1 MWKRPDAVTRGIK
14 SHAVKIA
21 ACSKYSRAVNKQ
33 INLERSA
40 EELLADT
47 ASVPIMKADRIT
59 DIPVYDLSVIRQ
71 LWEGRVKKYRQR
83 QKKEE
88 ERISKSALAKV
99 DQQWQYRIA
108 CRKLK
113 SAEVT
118 ALQCYLERSTLGQI
132 HTENTDNNTDN
143 KKFIFELNGKK
154 WMKLP
159 EDLQYMTYLKEWHI
173 HGTRIPEIPT
183 YIEAFVDLQV
193 LDVPKNGLTKLPREI
208 GKLINLRELRVN
220 YNKLLTIPPELG
232 GCENLE
238 RLEMTAN
245 RNLAELPFE
254 LSNLKK
260 LKHLD
265 IAENQF
271 ASIPVCVLRMESLK
285 CLDISN
291 NRLKDLPEDIDRLEA
306 LETLFLHKNKVRHVP
321 MTVTNL
327 MHLKML
333 VISADE
339 LYSIP
344 SQLIDSPNIK
354 LIRLYDNPINPENED
369 MSMDSEAQEGR
380 DKEFMKTYIQT
391 LQDRDAQPLYTTK
404 VSLSC
409 LL

>member
-1 MWKRPDAVTRGIK
+1 
-14 SHAVKIA
+14 
-21 ACSKYSRAVNKQ
+21 
-33 INLERSA
+33 
-40 EELLADT
+40 
-47 ASVPIMKADRIT
+47 MKADRIT
-59 DIPVYDLSVIRQ
+59 DIPVYDLSLIRQ

-132 HTENTDNNTDN
+132 HIQPTENTDNDADN

-245 RNLAELPFE
+245 GNLAELPFE

-333 VISADE
+333 IISADE

>member
-1 MWKRPDAVTRGIK
+1 
-14 SHAVKIA
+14 
-21 ACSKYSRAVNKQ
+21 
-33 INLERSA
+33 
-40 EELLADT
+40 
-47 ASVPIMKADRIT
+47 MKAERIGV
-59 DIPVYDLSVIRQ
+59 DIPVYDLSLIRG
-71 LWEGRVKKYRQR
+71 LWEGRVKKYKQR

-118 ALQCYLERSTLGQI
+118 ALQCYLERSALSETHLLPN
-132 HTENTDNNTDN
+132 ENKDNDADN

-183 YIEAFVDLQV
+183 YIEAFVDLHV
-193 LDVPKNGLTKLPREI
+193 LDVPKNGLTKLPTEI
-208 GKLINLRELRVN
+208 GKLINLRELNVN
-220 YNKLLTIPPELG
+220 YNKLLSIPPELG
-232 GCENLE
+232 ECENLE

-245 RNLAELPFE
+245 GKLSELPFE

-260 LKHLD
+260 LTHLD
-265 IAENQF
+265 VAENQF
-271 ASIPVCVLRMESLK
+271 AGIPVCVLRMESLK

-291 NRLKDLPEDIDRLEA
+291 NRLKDLPEDIDRLES
-306 LETLFLHKNKVRHVP
+306 LEMLFLHKNNVRYVP
-321 MTVTNL
+321 MTMTNL
-327 MHLKML
+327 IHLKML

-344 SQLIDSPNIK
+344 SQLVDNPNIK
-354 LIRLYDNPINPENED
+354 LIRLYDNPINTNNED
-369 MSMDSEAQEGR
+369 MNEMNTDADAQDER
-380 DKEFMKTYIQT
+380 DKEFMKTYIET
-391 LQDRDAQPLYTTK
+391 LQDRDTQPSYTTK

>member
-1 MWKRPDAVTRGIK
+1 
-14 SHAVKIA
+14 
-21 ACSKYSRAVNKQ
+21 
-33 INLERSA
+33 
-40 EELLADT
+40 
-47 ASVPIMKADRIT
+47 MKAERIGV
-59 DIPVYDLSVIRQ
+59 DIPVYDLSLIRD
-71 LWEGRVKKYRQR
+71 LWEGRVKKHKQR

-88 ERISKSALAKV
+88 ERISQSALARV
-99 DQQWQYRIA
+99 NQQWQYRIA

-113 SAEVT
+113 SAEVA
-118 ALQCYLERSTLGQI
+118 ALQCYLERSALREI
-132 HTENTDNNTDN
+132 HLLPTDNKDNDADN

-159 EDLQYMTYLKEWHI
+159 EELQYMTYLKEWHI

-193 LDVPKNGLTKLPREI
+193 LDVPKNGLTRLPTEI
-208 GKLINLRELRVN
+208 GKLINLKELNVN
-220 YNKLLTIPPELG
+220 YNKLLSIPPELG
-232 GCENLE
+232 ECEHLE

-254 LSNLKK
+254 VRQDDQTPFEMFLCMKSFTNHTFLSVLFVFQLSNLKK
-260 LKHLD
+260 LTHLD
-265 IAENQF
+265 VAENQF

-291 NRLKDLPEDIDRLEA
+291 NRLKDLPEDIDRLES
-306 LETLFLHKNKVRHVP
+306 LEMLFLHKNNVRYVP

-327 MHLKML
+327 IHLRML

-344 SQLIDSPNIK
+344 SQLVDNPNIK
-354 LIRLYDNPINPENED
+354 LIRLYDNPINTDNED
-369 MSMDSEAQEGR
+369 MNEIDAEAQDER
-380 DKEFMKTYIQT
+380 DKEFMKTYIET
-391 LQDRDAQPLYTTK
+391 LQDRDTQPSYTTK

>member
-1 MWKRPDAVTRGIK
+1 
-14 SHAVKIA
+14 
-21 ACSKYSRAVNKQ
+21 
-33 INLERSA
+33 
-40 EELLADT
+40 
-47 ASVPIMKADRIT
+47 MKADRVGV
-59 DIPVYDLSVIRQ
+59 DIPVYDLSLIRD
-71 LWEGRVKKYRQR
+71 LWEGRVKKYKQR

-88 ERISKSALAKV
+88 ERISKSALARV
-99 DQQWQYRIA
+99 NQQWQYRIA

-118 ALQCYLERSTLGQI
+118 ALQCYLDRSANSELHI
-132 HTENTDNNTDN
+132 LHNDNNDNDSEN
-143 KKFIFELNGKK
+143 KKFIFELNGDK

-159 EDLQYMTYLKEWHI
+159 EDLQFMTYLKEWHI
-173 HGTRIPEIPT
+173 HGTKIREIPT
-183 YIEAFVDLQV
+183 YIEAFVDLRV
-193 LDVPKNGLTKLPREI
+193 LDVPKNGLTKLPVEI
-208 GKLINLRELRVN
+208 GKLISLRELNVN
-220 YNKLLTIPPELG
+220 YNKLMSIPAELG
-232 GCENLE
+232 ECENLE

-265 IAENQF
+265 VAENQF
-271 ASIPVCVLRMESLK
+271 ATIPICVLRMESLK

-306 LETLFLHKNKVRHVP
+306 LETLFLHKNNVRYVP
-321 MTVTNL
+321 MTMTNL
-327 MHLKML
+327 VHLKMM

-344 SQLIDSPNIK
+344 SQLVDSPDIK
-354 LIRLYDNPINPENED
+354 LIRLYDNPINVPDED
-369 MSMDSEAQEGR
+369 MNMDAEAQDEHE
-380 DKEFMKTYIQT
+380 KEFMKTYIET
-391 LQDRDAQPLYTTK
+391 LQDRDTQPMYTTK

>member
-1 MWKRPDAVTRGIK
+1 
-14 SHAVKIA
+14 
-21 ACSKYSRAVNKQ
+21 
-33 INLERSA
+33 
-40 EELLADT
+40 
-47 ASVPIMKADRIT
+47 MKAERIGV
-59 DIPVYDLSVIRQ
+59 DIPVYDLSLIRQ
-71 LWEGRVKKYRQR
+71 MWEGRVKKYKQR

-113 SAEVT
+113 SAEVS
-118 ALQCYLERSTLGQI
+118 ALQCYLERSALRETHLLPA
-132 HTENTDNNTDN
+132 DNKDNDPDN

-159 EDLQYMTYLKEWHI
+159 EDLQFMTYLKEWHI

-193 LDVPKNGLTKLPREI
+193 LDVPKNGLTKLPTEI
-208 GKLINLRELRVN
+208 GKLINLRELNVN
-220 YNKLLTIPPELG
+220 YNKLLSIPPELG
-232 GCENLE
+232 ECENLE

-245 RNLAELPFE
+245 GNLAELPFE

-260 LKHLD
+260 LTHLD
-265 IAENQF
+265 VAENQF
-271 ASIPVCVLRMESLK
+271 AGIPVCVLRMENLK

-291 NRLKDLPEDIDRLEA
+291 NRLKDLPEDIDRLES
-306 LETLFLHKNKVRHVP
+306 LEMLFLHKNNVRYVP
-321 MTVTNL
+321 MSMTNL
-327 MHLKML
+327 VHLKML

-344 SQLIDSPNIK
+344 SQLVDNPNIK
-354 LIRLYDNPINPENED
+354 LIRLYDNPINTDNED
-369 MSMDSEAQEGR
+369 MNEMNIDAEAQDER
-380 DKEFMKTYIQT
+380 DKEFIKTYIET
-391 LQDRDAQPLYTTK
+391 LQDRDTQPSYTTK

>member
-1 MWKRPDAVTRGIK
+1 
-14 SHAVKIA
+14 
-21 ACSKYSRAVNKQ
+21 
-33 INLERSA
+33 
-40 EELLADT
+40 
-47 ASVPIMKADRIT
+47 MKAERIGV
-59 DIPVYDLSVIRQ
+59 DIPVYDLSLIRD
-71 LWEGRVKKYRQR
+71 LWEGRVKKHKQR

-88 ERISKSALAKV
+88 ERISQSALARV
-99 DQQWQYRIA
+99 NQQWQYRIA

-113 SAEVT
+113 SAEVA
-118 ALQCYLERSTLGQI
+118 ALQCYLERSALREI
-132 HTENTDNNTDN
+132 HLLPTDNKDNDADN

-159 EDLQYMTYLKEWHI
+159 EELQYMTYLKEWHI

-193 LDVPKNGLTKLPREI
+193 LDVPKNGLTRLPTEI
-208 GKLINLRELRVN
+208 GSQKSNANVSSFTGKLINLKELNVN
-220 YNKLLTIPPELG
+220 YNKLLSIPPELG
-232 GCENLE
+232 ECEHLE

-260 LKHLD
+260 LTHLD
-265 IAENQF
+265 VAENQF

-291 NRLKDLPEDIDRLEA
+291 NRLKDLPEDIDRLES
-306 LETLFLHKNKVRHVP
+306 LEMLFLHKNNVRYVP

-327 MHLKML
+327 IHLRML

-344 SQLIDSPNIK
+344 SQLVDNPNIK
-354 LIRLYDNPINPENED
+354 LIRLYDNPINTDNED
-369 MSMDSEAQEGR
+369 MNEIDAEAQDER
-380 DKEFMKTYIQT
+380 DKEFMKTYIET
-391 LQDRDAQPLYTTK
+391 LQDRDTQPSYTTK

>member
-1 MWKRPDAVTRGIK
+1 
-14 SHAVKIA
+14 
-21 ACSKYSRAVNKQ
+21 
-33 INLERSA
+33 
-40 EELLADT
+40 
-47 ASVPIMKADRIT
+47 MKADRIGV
-59 DIPVYDLSVIRQ
+59 DILVYDLSLIRQ
-71 LWEGRVKKYRQR
+71 MWEGRVKKYKTR

-99 DQQWQYRIA
+99 NQQWQYRIA

-118 ALQCYLERSTLGQI
+118 ALQCYLERSTLGELQLLP
-132 HTENTDNNTDN
+132 TENKDNDADS

-154 WMKLP
+154 WMVTTGKSFIK
-159 EDLQYMTYLKEWHI
+159 DKSNANVSSFT
-173 HGTRIPEIPT
+173 
-183 YIEAFVDLQV
+183 
-193 LDVPKNGLTKLPREI
+193 
-208 GKLINLRELRVN
+208 GKLISLRELRVN
-220 YNKLLTIPPELG
+220 YNKLLSIPPELG
-232 GCENLE
+232 ECENLE

-245 RNLAELPFE
+245 GNLAELPFE

-265 IAENQF
+265 MAENQF

-306 LETLFLHKNKVRHVP
+306 LETLFLHRNKVRHVP
-321 MTVTNL
+321 MTVTKL
-327 MHLKML
+327 IHLKML

-344 SQLIDSPNIK
+344 SQLIDNPNIK
-354 LIRLYDNPINPENED
+354 LIRLYDNPINTGNED
-369 MSMDSEAQEGR
+369 MSMDSEAQDGR
-380 DKEFMKTYIQT
+380 DKEFMKTYIET
-391 LQDRDAQPLYTTK
+391 LQDRETQPSYTTK